1 MTDKPTITNA
11 RRLELIKVTSGC
23 LYYCYQ
29 IISSLSRK
37 EPSSRY
43 LDYDAIETA
52 CHTLESV
59 CDRARKL
66 AETEA
71 EE

>member
-1 MTDKPTITNA
+1 MTDKTKITNA
-11 RRLELIKVTSGC
+11 RRFELIKAANNC

-29 IISSLSRK
+29 IINSLSRK
-37 EPSSRY
+37 EPSSEY
-43 LDYDAIETA
+43 LDYDAIKTA

-66 AETEA
+66 AEAKE
-71 EE
+71 